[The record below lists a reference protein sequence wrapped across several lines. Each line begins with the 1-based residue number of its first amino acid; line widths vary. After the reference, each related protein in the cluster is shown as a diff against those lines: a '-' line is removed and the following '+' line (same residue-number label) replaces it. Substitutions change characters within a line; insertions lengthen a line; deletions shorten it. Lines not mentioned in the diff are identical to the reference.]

1 MQHFEN
7 YLTRANVGHLARQ
20 HKRDG
25 LTAFANTAGFFAA
38 VGLYFTVVPSFW
50 LCLLI
55 LLVWAGIVDTIL
67 TTQFKRAD
75 TKRKLKSPV
84 SEQTSD
90 RIAELDDYRAKH
102 TLEDRFHPKVAERI
116 EACAQVYDQ
125 ILEGLESASWR
136 ERNAGSEWQRI
147 AEQARSAAERAMQSA
162 VATCVGGYRP
172 KGMPRKTWQK
182 RVEDDPTGNPV
193 AQKLE
198 AIEGELKELADA
210 LGVNT
215 NATQASIAAVL
226 ANMSEIRRAEDELDG
241 NLYLQG

>member
-1 MQHFEN
+1 
-7 YLTRANVGHLARQ
+7 
-20 HKRDG
+20 
-25 LTAFANTAGFFAA
+25 
-38 VGLYFTVVPSFW
+38 
-50 LCLLI
+50 
-55 LLVWAGIVDTIL
+55 
-67 TTQFKRAD
+67 
-75 TKRKLKSPV
+75 
-84 SEQTSD
+84 
-90 RIAELDDYRAKH
+90 
-102 TLEDRFHPKVAERI
+102 
-116 EACAQVYDQ
+116 
-125 ILEGLESASWR
+125 
-136 ERNAGSEWQRI
+136 
-147 AEQARSAAERAMQSA
+147 MQSA

-241 NLYLQG
+241 NLYLKG